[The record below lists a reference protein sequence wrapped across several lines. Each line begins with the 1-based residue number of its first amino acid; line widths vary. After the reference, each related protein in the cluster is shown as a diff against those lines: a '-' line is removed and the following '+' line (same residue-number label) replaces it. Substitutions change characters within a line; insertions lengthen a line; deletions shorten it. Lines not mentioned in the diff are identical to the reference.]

1 MIKLFVLNFV
11 VDKKFSWF
19 MHTNDK
25 KILITVIL
33 WISLHY
39 WLHHC
44 SIGRDVLPFT
54 ASPGTPTT
62 TPPWRNSAL
71 ITMATWSPIPLRE
84 SRPSTTRAGRE
95 GSGMA
100 SASWPCC
107 PSFQW
112 AWPSWHSPS
121 ISTATWRILTA
132 PSLSH
137 SLQSLPNQWVC
148 TWDIIRYIIR
158 STRGSGVSFFVD
170 ILAFTSELYGTLQ
183 IILCQYE
190 LKR

>member
-1 MIKLFVLNFV
+1 
-11 VDKKFSWF
+11 
-19 MHTNDK
+19 MHTNNK

-33 WISLHY
+33 WISPHY

-71 ITMATWSPIPLRE
+71 ITMVTWSPTPSRG
-84 SRPSTTRAGRE
+84 SRPSTTPAGGE
-95 GSGMA
+95 GSGTA
-100 SASWPCC
+100 LASWPCC
-107 PSFQW
+107 PSSQW

-121 ISTATWRILTA
+121 ISMAMWKILTA

-148 TWDIIRYIIR
+148 TWDVPWDFKVVTLCVMPEDFLWTPLPASNIIEWALIAQ
-158 STRGSGVSFFVD
+158 SF
-170 ILAFTSELYGTLQ
+170 IG
-183 IILCQYE
+183 
-190 LKR
+190 